1 MNLWPYM
8 SPSHSQVPLQ
18 VDTGTS
24 GIQWWGAVRVL
35 CPPGCH
41 GPPVLRAAGTCTF
54 PGYSETK
61 TERSGT
67 AHGEPTFIVDL
78 EVKEYQRPV
87 FCLGVSETLIRC
99 LEEIGALQLE
109 ATGLTAA
116 IIQLVGG
123 LQHKRAN
130 RSGVQRPEVLGKMNL
145 CSHTG
150 RCRHVCTR
158 GQNRGDA
165 QRRV

>member
-1 MNLWPYM
+1 MGV
-8 SPSHSQVPLQ
+8 S
-18 VDTGTS
+18 
-24 GIQWWGAVRVL
+24 
-35 CPPGCH
+35 
-41 GPPVLRAAGTCTF
+41 TCTF

-78 EVKEYQRPV
+78 EVKKYHWPV
-87 FCLGVSETLIRC
+87 FRLGVSEILIRC

-130 RSGVQRPEVLGKMNL
+130 RSGVQRPEGPGKRACAL
-145 CSHTG
+145 EQVRTHTG

-158 GQNRGDA
+158 GQNREDA